1 LKNSSAIQHQQWMNQ
16 TLAMGAGSGGSGSQD
31 HIEAKKQQGI
41 PFNNVK
47 NRLPI
52 DLRGNA
58 IQQPGLQI
66 L

>member
-1 LKNSSAIQHQQWMNQ
+1 MNQ
-16 TLAMGAGSGGSGSQD
+16 IVPMGAGSGGSGSQD
-31 HIEAKKQQGI
+31 HIEAKRQQGI

-52 DLRGNA
+52 DLKGNT